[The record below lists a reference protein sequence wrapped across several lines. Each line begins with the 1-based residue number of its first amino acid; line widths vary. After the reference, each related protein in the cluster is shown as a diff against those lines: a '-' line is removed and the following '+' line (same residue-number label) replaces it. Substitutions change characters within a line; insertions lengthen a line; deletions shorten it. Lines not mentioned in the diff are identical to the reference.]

1 MSRPHRSR
9 ICERPRPRRSPRSL
23 AARGPRED
31 RRPCGPPLL
40 QGRGEPDA
48 AAGVPIHAHLLG
60 IRDGGC
66 RALRRRARRLARN
79 EAPVGVSP
87 LEPWWL
93 RSRAGT
99 ASRLMP
105 PIVTEVW
112 NAFLVHP
119 LVNLLVLAD
128 YFVHDFGLAVV
139 IVTVAIRLAL
149 FPVFRAQVRSSR
161 AMQEL
166 APVLNA
172 LKKKHG
178 NDRAKLQQEQMK
190 LYQERG
196 INPIGGCLPMVVFF
210 PVLFAMYAAFQQVGG
225 LSGAHALTVEQL
237 RDTVLWPFL
246 QFTVADRPSDLP
258 IPLLAPWIPWVS
270 NLAQPDLAFFGLI
283 GPLPIISSLLQL
295 VASIQA
301 LPRNPV
307 QTDDPTQRTMQ
318 SMTYYLPLITIVFFR
333 TLASGVFIYYI
344 TTTIFQI
351 IQQYFVMG
359 CGQLP
364 RWIPPLA
371 NIPTPADKTMRAREQ
386 AAIAEAEHD
395 MEEPMA
401 AAGGRRHAHGGGGP
415 RPGGG
420 G

>member
-1 MSRPHRSR
+1 
-9 ICERPRPRRSPRSL
+9 
-23 AARGPRED
+23 
-31 RRPCGPPLL
+31 
-40 QGRGEPDA
+40 
-48 AAGVPIHAHLLG
+48 
-60 IRDGGC
+60 
-66 RALRRRARRLARN
+66 
-79 EAPVGVSP
+79 
-87 LEPWWL
+87 
-93 RSRAGT
+93 
-99 ASRLMP
+99 MP
-105 PIVTEVW
+105 PIITEVW

-119 LVNLLVLAD
+119 LINLLVLAD

-166 APVLNA
+166 APAMNDI
-172 LKKKHG
+172 KKKFG
-178 NDRAKLQQEQMK
+178 SDRAKLLQEQMK
-190 LYQERG
+190 LYKERG
-196 INPIGGCLPMVVFF
+196 INPIGGWLPMIVFF

-225 LSGAHALTVEQL
+225 LGGGAHALTVEQL

-246 QFTVADRPSDLP
+246 QFTVADRPTNETIDLTAHW
-258 IPLLAPWIPWVS
+258 LPWVKS
-270 NLAQPDLAFFGLI
+270 LADPDLALFGLI

-359 CGQLP
+359 WGQLP

-395 MEEPMA
+395 MEEPEAMA
-401 AAGGRRHAHGGGGP
+401 ASGRNANGGGGRRRG
-415 RPGGG
+415 RRRKR
-420 G
+420 

>member
-1 MSRPHRSR
+1 
-9 ICERPRPRRSPRSL
+9 
-23 AARGPRED
+23 
-31 RRPCGPPLL
+31 
-40 QGRGEPDA
+40 
-48 AAGVPIHAHLLG
+48 
-60 IRDGGC
+60 
-66 RALRRRARRLARN
+66 
-79 EAPVGVSP
+79 
-87 LEPWWL
+87 
-93 RSRAGT
+93 
-99 ASRLMP
+99 MP
-105 PIVTEVW
+105 PIVTEIW
-112 NAFLVHP
+112 NALLVYP

-166 APVLNA
+166 APAMNDI
-172 LKKKHG
+172 KKKHG

-190 LYQERG
+190 LYKERG

-237 RDTVLWPFL
+237 RDSVLWPFL
-246 QFTVADRPSDLP
+246 QFTVADLPPDRTIDLTAHW
-258 IPLLAPWIPWVS
+258 LPWVS

-351 IQQYFVMG
+351 IQQSFVMG
-359 CGQLP
+359 WGQLP

-371 NIPTPADKTMRAREQ
+371 NIPTPADRTMRANEK

-395 MEEPMA
+395 MEEPEA
-401 AAGGRRHAHGGGGP
+401 VGASRRNGNGGGRRRG
-415 RPGGG
+415 RRRKR
-420 G
+420 

>member
-1 MSRPHRSR
+1 V
-9 ICERPRPRRSPRSL
+9 L
-23 AARGPRED
+23 D
-31 RRPCGPPLL
+31 VFL
-40 QGRGEPDA
+40 
-48 AAGVPIHAHLLG
+48 PI
-60 IRDGGC
+60 
-66 RALRRRARRLARN
+66 
-79 EAPVGVSP
+79 
-87 LEPWWL
+87 
-93 RSRAGT
+93 
-99 ASRLMP
+99 
-105 PIVTEVW
+105 W
-112 NAFLVHP
+112 NTFLVHP
-119 LVNLLVLAD
+119 LINLLVLAD

-166 APVLNA
+166 APAMNDI
-172 LKKKHG
+172 KKKHG

-190 LYQERG
+190 LYKERG
-196 INPIGGCLPMVVFF
+196 INPVGGCLPMLVFF

-225 LSGAHALTVEQL
+225 LGGIGAGAHALTVEEL
-237 RDTVLWPFL
+237 RATVLWPVL
-246 QFTVADRPSDLP
+246 QFTVADRPPDATIDLTAHW
-258 IPLLAPWIPWVS
+258 LPWVKS
-270 NLAQPDLAFFGLI
+270 LADPDLAWFGLI

-359 CGQLP
+359 WGQLP

-371 NIPTPADKTMRAREQ
+371 NIPTPADRTMRAREQ
-386 AAIAEAEHD
+386 AAIVEAEHD
-395 MEEPMA
+395 MEEPDEAVA
-401 AAGGRRHAHGGGGP
+401 ASRRGGNGGGRRRG
-415 RPGGG
+415 RRRKR
-420 G
+420 

>member
-1 MSRPHRSR
+1 M
-9 ICERPRPRRSPRSL
+9 E
-23 AARGPRED
+23 
-31 RRPCGPPLL
+31 
-40 QGRGEPDA
+40 
-48 AAGVPIHAHLLG
+48 
-60 IRDGGC
+60 
-66 RALRRRARRLARN
+66 
-79 EAPVGVSP
+79 
-87 LEPWWL
+87 
-93 RSRAGT
+93 
-99 ASRLMP
+99 
-105 PIVTEVW
+105 IVTTLW
-112 NAFLVHP
+112 NALLVHP
-119 LVNLLVLAD
+119 LINLLVLAD

-139 IVTVAIRLAL
+139 LVTVAIRLGL

-166 APVLNA
+166 APAMNDI
-172 LKKKHG
+172 KKKHG

-190 LYQERG
+190 LYKERG
-196 INPIGGCLPMVVFF
+196 INPIGGCLPMLVFF

-225 LSGAHALTVEQL
+225 LSGAHALTIEQL

-246 QFTVADRPSDLP
+246 QFTVADRPADTTIDLTAHW
-258 IPLLAPWIPWVS
+258 LPWVKS
-270 NLAQPDLAFFGLI
+270 LADPDLALFGLI

-359 CGQLP
+359 WGQLP

-371 NIPTPADKTMRAREQ
+371 NIPTPADRTMRAREQ

-395 MEEPMA
+395 MEEPVEA
-401 AAGGRRHAHGGGGP
+401 VTASRRNSNGGGRRRG
-415 RPGGG
+415 RRRKR
-420 G
+420 

>member
-1 MSRPHRSR
+1 ME
-9 ICERPRPRRSPRSL
+9 IITTL
-23 AARGPRED
+23 
-31 RRPCGPPLL
+31 
-40 QGRGEPDA
+40 
-48 AAGVPIHAHLLG
+48 
-60 IRDGGC
+60 
-66 RALRRRARRLARN
+66 
-79 EAPVGVSP
+79 
-87 LEPWWL
+87 
-93 RSRAGT
+93 
-99 ASRLMP
+99 
-105 PIVTEVW
+105 W
-112 NAFLVHP
+112 NALLVHP
-119 LVNLLVLAD
+119 LINLLVLAD

-139 IVTVAIRLAL
+139 LVTVAIRLGL

-166 APVLNA
+166 APAMNDI
-172 LKKKHG
+172 KKKHG

-190 LYQERG
+190 LYKERG
-196 INPIGGCLPMVVFF
+196 INPIGGCLPMLVFF

-225 LSGAHALTVEQL
+225 LSGAHALTIEQL

-246 QFTVADRPSDLP
+246 QFTVADRPADTTIDLTAHW
-258 IPLLAPWIPWVS
+258 LPWVKS
-270 NLAQPDLAFFGLI
+270 LADPDLALFGLI

-359 CGQLP
+359 WGQLP

-371 NIPTPADKTMRAREQ
+371 NIPTPADRTMRAREQ

-395 MEEPMA
+395 MEEPVEA
-401 AAGGRRHAHGGGGP
+401 VTASRRNSNGGGRRRG
-415 RPGGG
+415 RRRKR
-420 G
+420 